1 MKIVARESV
10 ECLVKKRQE
19 IIKKSLYV
27 QKLSKLK
34 TLKLEKNEVS
44 NFIESRRENWTF
56 IPEGLLNETFKLL

>member
-1 MKIVARESV
+1 MFS
-10 ECLVKKRQE
+10 KKRQE

-44 NFIESRRENWTF
+44 NFIENRRENWTF